1 MRTAFTIFLFFVS
14 SISSLHADSIESFLS
29 KVKIKNLDIASQ
41 GNLISAAEARSKGL
55 SLKAPM
61 VGVAQMRNLEGVSYA
76 FEVQQEVPLS
86 SRLSKDKK
94 SREDSYE
101 LQKKESEYFSR
112 EKLLEARVAYVSY
125 WKNYEK
131 IKYTEEVRNWLK
143 QHAEYVR
150 SVVRSDAA
158 TNVYALEIQS
168 YLGLIENEVS
178 SLKGL
183 LENEKVKLKELS
195 FDETYDPGVPT
206 LDEPKPLP
214 EEALSSRISSINLS
228 KLKVASS
235 NLEVAQTASLPN
247 LFFKARKLD
256 RPMVGMANQEIMVG
270 IDLPFAYFWQPRA
283 EKAEAIANKYQ
294 AEANYRK
301 SEVQSE
307 AMKLALKEKAA
318 ILSNQLKTLKGVS
331 VPAAEK
337 ALKYSKN
344 IAPRDMSGLETHRR
358 IFQDY
363 IELKSQL
370 LEIRMNYEEI
380 YSNWS
385 LVFAQGNSNEI

>member
-1 MRTAFTIFLFFVS
+1 MRIAFTFLSIFLSV
-14 SISSLHADSIESFLS
+14 ISVLHAESVELFLS
-29 KVKIKNLDIASQ
+29 KVKRKNLEIATQ
-41 GNLISAAEARSKGL
+41 GTIISAAEARSKGF

-61 VGVAQMRNLEGVSYA
+61 IGVAQMRNLEGVSYA
-76 FEVQQEVPLS
+76 LEVQQEVPLS

-101 LQKKESEYFSR
+101 LQKKESEYFTR
-112 EKLLEARVAYVSY
+112 EKMLEARLAFISY
-125 WKNYEK
+125 WKNFEK
-131 IKYTEEVRNWLK
+131 IKYTEEIRNWLK
-143 QHAEYVR
+143 QHAEYIR

-168 YLGLIENEVS
+168 YIGLLENEVS
-178 SLKGL
+178 SMKGM
-183 LENEKVKLKELS
+183 LETEKAKLKELS

-206 LDEPKPLP
+206 LDDLKPLP
-214 EEALSSRISSINLS
+214 EASLSSRISSINLS
-228 KLKVASS
+228 KLRVASS
-235 NLEVAQTASLPN
+235 KLEVAQTSLMPN
-247 LFFKARKLD
+247 LFLKARKLD
-256 RPMVGMANQEIMVG
+256 RLMVGMANQEIMVG

-283 EKAEAIANKYQ
+283 EKAEAVANKYM

-307 AMKLALKEKAA
+307 ALKHALKEKAS
-318 ILSNQLKTLKGVS
+318 ILNNQIKTLNEVS

-337 ALKYSKN
+337 ALKYAKN

-385 LVFAQGNSNEI
+385 LVFAQGNLHEI